1 MDTKNLE
8 NQIEKLTTALVEL
21 HEFLKGEDLKKEA
34 VINEAVINEVVE
46 AVNPAV
52 DAVDDF
58 IQNTFTETEVKNTC
72 MRIARGIPDG
82 RNKVKAVLAKYG
94 AVKAADL
101 KEEHRK
107 AFIDTIKG
115 LK

>member
-21 HEFLKGEDLKKEA
+21 HEFLKGEDLK
-34 VINEAVINEVVE
+34 NEVVE
-46 AVNPAV
+46 AVNPAF
-52 DAVDDF
+52 DTVDDF
-58 IQNTFTETEVKNTC
+58 IQNSFTETEVKNTC

-107 AFIDTIKG
+107 EFINTIKG

>member
-8 NQIEKLTTALVEL
+8 NKIEKLTAALVEL
-21 HEFLKGEDLKKEA
+21 HQFLKGEDLKNGDP
-34 VINEAVINEVVE
+34 VEVE
-46 AVNPAV
+46 NPAF
-52 DAVDDF
+52 DPVDDF
-58 IQNTFTETEVKNTC
+58 IQNSFTETEVKNTC

>member
-8 NQIEKLTTALVEL
+8 HQIEKLTTALVEL
-21 HEFLKGEDLKKEA
+21 HEFLKGEDLK
-34 VINEAVINEVVE
+34 NEVVE
-46 AVNPAV
+46 AVNPAF

-58 IQNTFTETEVKNTC
+58 IQNSFTETEVKNTC

>member
-21 HEFLKGEDLKKEA
+21 HEFLKGEDLK
-34 VINEAVINEVVE
+34 NEVVE
-46 AVNPAV
+46 AVNPAF
-52 DAVDDF
+52 DAVEDF
-58 IQNTFTETEVKNTC
+58 IQNSFTETEVKNTC

-107 AFIDTIKG
+107 AFINTIKG

>member
-21 HEFLKGEDLKKEA
+21 HEFLKGEDLK
-34 VINEAVINEVVE
+34 NEVKVVE
-46 AVNPAV
+46 AVNPAF

-58 IQNTFTETEVKNTC
+58 IQNSFTETEVKNTC

-107 AFIDTIKG
+107 EFINTIKG

>member
-8 NQIEKLTTALVEL
+8 NKIEKLTTALVEL
-21 HEFLKGEDLKKEA
+21 NDFLKGEDLK
-34 VINEAVINEVVE
+34 NEVVE
-46 AVNPAV
+46 AVNPAF
-52 DAVDDF
+52 DAVEDF
-58 IQNTFTETEVKNTC
+58 IQNSFTETEVKNTC

-82 RNKVKAVLAKYG
+82 RNKVKAVLAEYG

-107 AFIDTIKG
+107 EFINTIKG

>member
-8 NQIEKLTTALVEL
+8 NQIKKLTIALVGL
-21 HEFLKGEDLKKEA
+21 HDFLTGEDLKKEA
-34 VINEAVINEVVE
+34 AINEVVE
-46 AVNPAV
+46 DSNPAF
-52 DAVDDF
+52 DPFDDF
-58 IQNTFTETEVKNTC
+58 IQNSFTETEVKNTC

-107 AFIDTIKG
+107 EFINTIKG

>member
-8 NQIEKLTTALVEL
+8 NKIEKLTTALVEL
-21 HEFLKGEDLKKEA
+21 HDFLKGEDLK
-34 VINEAVINEVVE
+34 NEVVE
-46 AVNPAV
+46 AVNPAF
-52 DAVDDF
+52 DAVEDF

-107 AFIDTIKG
+107 KFIDTIKG

>member
-21 HEFLKGEDLKKEA
+21 HEFLKGEDLK
-34 VINEAVINEVVE
+34 NEVVE
-46 AVNPAV
+46 AVNPAIDPV
-52 DAVDDF
+52 EDF
-58 IQNTFTETEVKNTC
+58 IQNSFTETEVKNTC

>member
-21 HEFLKGEDLKKEA
+21 HEFLKGEDLKKET
-34 VINEAVINEVVE
+34 VINEAV
-46 AVNPAV
+46 NPAF
-52 DAVDDF
+52 DAVEDF

>member
-34 VINEAVINEVVE
+34 VINEVKVVE
-46 AVNPAV
+46 AVNPAF
-52 DAVDDF
+52 DAVEDF
-58 IQNTFTETEVKNTC
+58 IQNSFTETEVKNTC

-107 AFIDTIKG
+107 EFINTIKG

>member
-1 MDTKNLE
+1 MNTKNLE
-8 NQIEKLTTALVEL
+8 HQIEKLTTALVEL
-21 HEFLKGEDLKKEA
+21 HEFLKGEDLK
-34 VINEAVINEVVE
+34 NEVVE
-46 AVNPAV
+46 AVNPAF

-58 IQNTFTETEVKNTC
+58 IQNSFTETEVKNTC

-107 AFIDTIKG
+107 EFIDTIKG

>member
-8 NQIEKLTTALVEL
+8 NKIEKLTIALVGL
-21 HEFLKGEDLKKEA
+21 HDFLTGEDLKKEA
-34 VINEAVINEVVE
+34 AINKAIDAVEDL
-46 AVNPAV
+46 NPAF
-52 DAVDDF
+52 DPVDDF
-58 IQNTFTETEVKNTC
+58 IQNSFTETEVKNTC

-107 AFIDTIKG
+107 EFINTIKG

>member
-21 HEFLKGEDLKKEA
+21 HKFLKGEDLKKE
-34 VINEAVINEVVE
+34 VVE
-46 AVNPAV
+46 AVNPAFDPV
-52 DAVDDF
+52 EDF
-58 IQNTFTETEVKNTC
+58 IQNSFTETEVKNTC